1 MACMEIGKTN
11 RRMASSQR
19 DLDSFNVPGK
29 DESRFSLLY
38 NNYIK
43 FDNKLTNLSNLSKLK
58 ISMSGANSQID
69 RQGSKLVARDIGN
82 NSTFTP
88 KKKSA
93 EENSSSDISDVNQ
106 TMTVWKRNDTDFEE
120 NDEAGENEY
129 KNRQSVVMKGPTK
142 DHANQKKKSGY
153 RKVTSM
159 LGSVKKYMVKKVYGE
174 SSQA

>member
-69 RQGSKLVARDIGN
+69 R
-82 NSTFTP
+82 
-88 KKKSA
+88 
-93 EENSSSDISDVNQ
+93 
-106 TMTVWKRNDTDFEE
+106 
-120 NDEAGENEY
+120 
-129 KNRQSVVMKGPTK
+129 
-142 DHANQKKKSGY
+142 
-153 RKVTSM
+153 
-159 LGSVKKYMVKKVYGE
+159 
-174 SSQA
+174 